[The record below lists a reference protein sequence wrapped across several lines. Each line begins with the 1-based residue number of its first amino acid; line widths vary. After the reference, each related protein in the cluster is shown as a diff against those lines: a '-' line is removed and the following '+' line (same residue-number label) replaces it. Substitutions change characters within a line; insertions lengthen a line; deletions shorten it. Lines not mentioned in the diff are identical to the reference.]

1 MEIKPYLYQGLGTA
15 LLATM
20 VNSLGVLG
28 TRTVGRI
35 PVAFSGAL
43 TAGVTAGTSATGW
56 FMALKNTSLET
67 SIQGYFPDSKL
78 NFGMFSLMVGTFFS
92 SLICTPIVSHIA
104 KRPIPIM
111 GVVGYSAAGAASASV
126 MALHVLD
133 IKKKDE

>member
-1 MEIKPYLYQGLGTA
+1 
-15 LLATM
+15 
-20 VNSLGVLG
+20 
-28 TRTVGRI
+28 
-35 PVAFSGAL
+35 
-43 TAGVTAGTSATGW
+43 
-56 FMALKNTSLET
+56 MALKNTSLET